1 MKVVHGRRRRAAV
14 AIRDGTVRV
23 WDLTTGR
30 PVCTLLT
37 SHTDEIRAV
46 ASPDPGDAAMRRDD
60 DPNANM
66 SGAPDD

>member
-1 MKVVHGRRRRAAV
+1 
-14 AIRDGTVRV
+14 V

-46 ASPDPGDAAMRRDD
+46 ASRDPGDAAMRRDD
-60 DPNANM
+60 DLNANM